1 MKSGLKVLLAIGAVI
16 LILVISITSSYNNLV
31 ARSENVESAWSLID
45 VQLQR
50 RYDLIPNLVATVKE
64 YAAHEKEV
72 FASVA
77 EARSKLAGAG
87 SVSEIAEA
95 DAELRGAL
103 SRLLAIAE
111 AYPELKANE
120 NFINLQ
126 DELAG
131 TENRIATARR
141 DYNEAARS
149 LNTTIR
155 RFPTNIIA
163 GMFGFES
170 ADYFEASEASRET
183 PDVGDLFGD

>member
-77 EARSKLAGAG
+77 EARSIGGAG

>member
-1 MKSGLKVLLAIGAVI
+1 MKSGLKILL
-16 LILVISITSSYNNLV
+16 ISGVSGYNNLV
-31 ARSENVESAWSLID
+31 AQSENVESAWSLID

-64 YAAHEKEV
+64 YAAHEEEI
-72 FASVA
+72 FANVA
-77 EARSKLAGAG
+77 EARSKLAGGG
-87 SVSEIAEA
+87 SASDIAEA
-95 DAELRGAL
+95 DAELTGAL
-103 SRLLAIAE
+103 NRLIAIAE

-131 TENRIATARR
+131 TENRIGNVRR

-149 LNTTIR
+149 YNTAIR
-155 RFPTNIIA
+155 RFPMNIFA

-170 ADYFEASEASRET
+170 VDYYEAAEGTRENH
-183 PDVGDLFGD
+183 DVGDLFGD